1 MGAYRRFGVRLSEP
15 TARRGLATIHHVATI
30 ATRVHPGWAD
40 RAPLAGAAFLALAD
54 TGVVAL
60 ALPPILVELDTTVA
74 GVAAVLG
81 VYALV
86 LAAALPLAE
95 RTRAAVGTRAVA
107 AVGIALFA
115 GGALVCG
122 LADSLSLLLA
132 ARGVEAAGGAAL
144 LVSSYALIGH
154 TDAGARGWRLAL
166 LLGTAAGPAIGGAL
180 TQAFGWRSIFLLQAP
195 AVLLALP
202 AYLRAPAER
211 KAAAPEPEAAAPP
224 AERGHAADAPLP
236 LGRALALA
244 LLSGAIAAALFLTV
258 LLLVSGWSVEPLAA
272 AAAVSTM
279 PLAALA
285 ATRIRG
291 PAASRAAGGSLLV
304 AAGTA
309 SLAFVPTASVAWTLI
324 PQVLVG
330 VGMGLALPA
339 IAGEL
344 LPESSGRHAAA
355 LLSIR
360 HAGIALALVLLA
372 PIAQHELDTTL
383 DSTKERGVAVILDA
397 PIDPRTKLGL
407 GPELADSVQSEDP
420 RGGLDEAFAE
430 HRDDVD
436 DDDLAAYDD
445 LRQRADETLVAGVN
459 DGFSVAFLVGGGL
472 ALLAALALASRE
484 AVSSPRLA
492 VAAVAG
498 TLLVPA
504 AYGLVA
510 NTARPPEVTIADPCD
525 DRDLPGSGGVAGVI
539 QDAAMVALDRVACK
553 AGSSREEL
561 VLAVVDD
568 DAAKRYEKRYG
579 LDPRSA
585 LDLARVALG
594 G

>member
-1 MGAYRRFGVRLSEP
+1 V
-15 TARRGLATIHHVATI
+15 TVVASR
-30 ATRVHPGWAD
+30 AHPGWAD

-60 ALPPILVELDTTVA
+60 ALPPILVQLDTTVA

-81 VYALV
+81 VYAIV
-86 LAAALPLAE
+86 LAVALPLAE

-107 AVGIALFA
+107 ALGIVLFG
-115 GGALVCG
+115 GGALACG
-122 LADSLSLLLA
+122 LAESMSFLLA
-132 ARGVEAAGGAAL
+132 ARAVQAAGGAAL
-144 LVSSYALIGH
+144 LVCSYALIGH
-154 TDAGARGWRLAL
+154 TEAGARGWRLAL

-202 AYLRAPAER
+202 AYLRAREEHEVTTVVHR
-211 KAAAPEPEAAAPP
+211 D
-224 AERGHAADAPLP
+224 AADAPLP
-236 LGRALALA
+236 IGRVIALA
-244 LLSGAIAAALFLTV
+244 LLSGALASALFLTV

-272 AAAVSTM
+272 AAAVSVM

-285 ATRIRG
+285 SARIRG
-291 PAASRAAGGSLLV
+291 PAARRAVGGSLLV

-339 IAGEL
+339 VAGEL
-344 LPESSGRHAAA
+344 LPESTGRHAAA

-360 HAGIALALVLLA
+360 HFGIALALVLLA
-372 PIAQHELDTTL
+372 PIAQHELNTTL
-383 DSTKERGVAVILDA
+383 ETTKEKGVAVILDA
-397 PIDPRTKLGL
+397 PIDPRVKLDVA
-407 GPELADSVQSEDP
+407 PDLADSIQSEDP
-420 RGGLDEAFAE
+420 RGGLDDAFAE

-436 DDDLAAYDD
+436 DDELGAYDE
-445 LRQRADETLVAGVN
+445 LRKRVDETLVAGVN
-459 DGFSVAFLVGGGL
+459 DGFSIAFLIGGGL
-472 ALLAALALASRE
+472 ALLAAFALASRE
-484 AVSSPRLA
+484 AVTSPRLA

-498 TLLVPA
+498 TLLVPV
-504 AYGLVA
+504 AYGLL
-510 NTARPPEVTIADPCD
+510 ARTDKPPEVTIADPCD
-525 DRDLPGSGGVAGVI
+525 DRDLPGSGGITGLI
-539 QDAAMVALDRVACK
+539 QDAAMLALDRVACK

-561 VLAVVDD
+561 VLALVDD
-568 DAAKRYEKRYG
+568 ASAKRYEKRYG

-585 LDLARVALG
+585 LDLARTALG